1 MLIAVTNVQFHLF
14 QELTSLF
21 TAVIVSEK
29 TNHEIQEMTDIHEM
43 IEVQDI
49 HEMIEVHE
57 MTAEMN
63 LQL

>member
-1 MLIAVTNVQFHLF
+1 MEKQMEEMLEEKINH
-14 QELTSLF
+14 
-21 TAVIVSEK
+21 IVLLE
-29 TNHEIQEMTDIHEM
+29 
-43 IEVQDI
+43 I

>member
-1 MLIAVTNVQFHLF
+1 
-14 QELTSLF
+14 
-21 TAVIVSEK
+21 VIVLET
-29 TNHEIQEMTDIHEM
+29 TNHRIQEMTDIHEM